1 MVSPIT
7 TVALDICIIL
17 YLDNVQSRSCVRRGV
32 VEEAVV
38 ELVAARH
45 TGISIRE
52 PSNLALLLYCRR
64 CFYYTGGLTG
74 AVALLSSIG
83 NGYTQ
88 GQTG

>member
-7 TVALDICIIL
+7 TVALGICIIL
-17 YLDNVQSRSCVRRGV
+17 YLDNLQSRWCVRRGA

-38 ELVAARH
+38 LLLAARH
-45 TGISIRE
+45 TGISIRK
-52 PSNLALLLYCRR
+52 PNNLALLLYCRR

-83 NGYTQ
+83 NGYTE